1 MRDKPRNYPI
11 DVYFSYN
18 RRDNPDNLPSGFFI
32 TVNKGNNPGN
42 LPSGV
47 YSSTARGTFWV
58 GQEGRR
64 SITSSGVKPLEAIGF
79 NFWLKHYHLRIVDV
93 LSTMYKTPFCFI
105 GAHWLRTQQV
115 NRVSFLIMKNLHLS
129 GFLK

>member
-1 MRDKPRNYPI
+1 MLVSNSVVNYHKLQLPFNMRDKPRNYPI

-32 TVNKGNNPGN
+32 TVNKKNNPGN

-58 GQEGRR
+58 G
-64 SITSSGVKPLEAIGF
+64 
-79 NFWLKHYHLRIVDV
+79 
-93 LSTMYKTPFCFI
+93 
-105 GAHWLRTQQV
+105 
-115 NRVSFLIMKNLHLS
+115 
-129 GFLK
+129 